1 MNVLSPLSAQ
11 QADVIAVTSA
21 QHGMRQISA
30 LMKPED
36 DTRVMWHSGQA
47 QTHLDRSTV
56 NDWPFYRKKFPELPL
71 P

>member
-1 MNVLSPLSAQ
+1 M
-11 QADVIAVTSA
+11 TSA